1 MHWEVL
7 EDPFI
12 IARLVIQVF
21 LFAASA
27 LFSMSETALFSL
39 RQQDLLRLES
49 QNRTKAQRLRSLVDE
64 PRQLIVSIL
73 CGNEL
78 INIAATVN
86 LTGILLALL
95 GDPQTAALVNTAVML
110 PMLLVFGEIT
120 PKTLAVTRP
129 VMLSTRVIEPV
140 ITPWVWLVMPLRTV
154 VRFASDKVTRLF
166 VDEEQG
172 QKNILGADEFRTLL
186 SDVEQEGIVNAA
198 ERRVIL
204 NLIEA
209 GSTPV
214 TQIMVPRSRVAF
226 IDGDLP
232 AVEIIEAFR
241 LLRHRRVPVY
251 RGTRDNVLGVIKE
264 QRVLDLIET
273 KSPAEITLEDL
284 LEPAKLAPTT
294 QTIGEM
300 AEFFKEGDHHAVL
313 LVNEFGGIEGLV
325 SADDVFGFLTVGQSV
340 YLEAH
345 AKIKHIEDGALRCAG
360 LTPIHALRRE
370 VNLPLDPAMGFST
383 VGGLVMALM
392 NRVPRPG
399 DEAVESG
406 MVFRVISMDRLL
418 VDEVLIAPLG
428 HAVLSELGQEDLA

>member
-1 MHWEVL
+1 MTVHWEVL

-166 VDEEQG
+166 VDEEHG

-232 AVEIIEAFR
+232 AVEIIEALEKAPGPQPLEALLNR
-241 LLRHRRVPVY
+241 LNVKGEQPRR
-251 RGTRDNVLGVIKE
+251 
-264 QRVLDLIET
+264 
-273 KSPAEITLEDL
+273 
-284 LEPAKLAPTT
+284 
-294 QTIGEM
+294 
-300 AEFFKEGDHHAVL
+300 
-313 LVNEFGGIEGLV
+313 GIENRLKAMVRDGQLV
-325 SADDVFGFLTVGQSV
+325 RNRRGCYALVDPFDLVQWRVIGHPDGFGFLVPRQEG
-340 YLEAH
+340 LRLL
-345 AKIKHIEDGALRCAG
+345 GALWTSTLFPERAPEG
-360 LTPIHALRRE
+360 DVLMRVMIGGARDPEVLEPLLRRHE
-370 VNLPLDPAMGFST
+370 AYLDCLSRAGVP
-383 VGGLVMALM
+383 
-392 NRVPRPG
+392 VPRT
-399 DEAVESG
+399 
-406 MVFRVISMDRLL
+406 R
-418 VDEVLIAPLG
+418 LIASAAMAWCSDSLG
-428 HAVLSELGQEDLA
+428 SRPCSAVHRSTC